1 MVSPT
6 LRTNYFSKHDPPPGE
21 IILANF
27 RTVSLSLYLS
37 YGHKLE
43 LSLSY
48 SHQQFQ
54 IGLMPSHQDGDSK
67 VGDVIMPLGLWTT
80 IGLLSSRCSW

>member
-67 VGDVIMPLGLWTT
+67 VGDVIMPLGL
-80 IGLLSSRCSW
+80 